1 MNDSSIPAADPAP
14 ADALTQ
20 VYSLAIAIAERAEAD
35 KVVGPHTLAGE
46 TLGKCFGLS
55 PVALTESLEAAAAQ
69 IGNGSLTGV
78 EGTLASQGVVL
89 NALFNL
95 LTKHAFK
102 EPRTAEELSAYL
114 KLALRAQAQ
123 SASALSALAEIKQG
137 PRVVVTKQLNA
148 AHQQIVNNAAAGET
162 PRVRRVRSR
171 SAQPAALPEP
181 PPLPDH
187 AQMDARIPREAAP
200 AHQPVEPVDEIHRS
214 AD

>member
-1 MNDSSIPAADPAP
+1 MNDSSIPAANPAP
-14 ADALTQ
+14 AGALTQ

-46 TLGKCFGLS
+46 TLGTCFGLS
-55 PVALTESLEAAAAQ
+55 PATLTESLKSAATE
-69 IGNGSLTGV
+69 IVKGSLTGV

-102 EPRTAEELSAYL
+102 EPRTAEELSTFM

-123 SASALSALAEIKQG
+123 SAHALAALAEIKQG

-148 AHQQIVNNAAAGET
+148 AHQQVVNNVSDGA
-162 PRVRRVRSR
+162 P
-171 SAQPAALPEP
+171 QPARRKSGRPRPASLPKP
-181 PPLPDH
+181 SPIPDY
-187 AQMDARIPREAAP
+187 AQMDTRSPREAAP
-200 AHQPVEPVDEIHRS
+200 AHQPVEPVDEVHRS
-214 AD
+214 AE